1 MLEKIFIKD
10 YKNTTNPEVRFKYG
24 IFASVFG
31 IITNILLFIAKLV
44 IGLISGSIAIVSD
57 AINNLTDGASS
68 IISFFGFKLASKPAD
83 KEHPFGH
90 ARYEYITGLLVAVL
104 ICMIGV
110 LLCKS
115 SIEKIINPME
125 ITVNLT
131 VCIILLLSILV
142 KVSQLILYYRISRA
156 INSDTIKANAIDAR
170 NDIIVTFATF
180 IAMIVIWI
188 TGSNIDGYVGA
199 GVSIFVIISG
209 IKVLI
214 ETINPLLG
222 VKPDKDFVKKIKT
235 KLRSYDGVLGTH
247 ELMLHSYGQG
257 RYFAS
262 VHVEVSADVDPM
274 KTHDI
279 IDRIEEDFLNELG
292 INLVIHTDPIQ
303 NNNKEVQAL
312 KRRALSSVKKL
323 NNKLSIHDF
332 RVVKGE
338 NHTNLVF
345 DVIVPFEVNVTKQDI
360 IKQLNK
366 EFNNGKMTY
375 NFVLDIDRNYV

>member
-1 MLEKIFIKD
+1 
-10 YKNTTNPEVRFKYG
+10 
-24 IFASVFG
+24 
-31 IITNILLFIAKLV
+31 
-44 IGLISGSIAIVSD
+44 
-57 AINNLTDGASS
+57 
-68 IISFFGFKLASKPAD
+68 
-83 KEHPFGH
+83 
-90 ARYEYITGLLVAVL
+90 
-104 ICMIGV
+104 
-110 LLCKS
+110 
-115 SIEKIINPME
+115 
-125 ITVNLT
+125 
-131 VCIILLLSILV
+131 
-142 KVSQLILYYRISRA
+142 
-156 INSDTIKANAIDAR
+156 
-170 NDIIVTFATF
+170 
-180 IAMIVIWI
+180 
-188 TGSNIDGYVGA
+188 
-199 GVSIFVIISG
+199 
-209 IKVLI
+209 
-214 ETINPLLG
+214 
-222 VKPDKDFVKKIKT
+222 
-235 KLRSYDGVLGTH
+235 
-247 ELMLHSYGQG
+247 MLHSYGQG

-338 NHTNLVF
+338 THTNLFF